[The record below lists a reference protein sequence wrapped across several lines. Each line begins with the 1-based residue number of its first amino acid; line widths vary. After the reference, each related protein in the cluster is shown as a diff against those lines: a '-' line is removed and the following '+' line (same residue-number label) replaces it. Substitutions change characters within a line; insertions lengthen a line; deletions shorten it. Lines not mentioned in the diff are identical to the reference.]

1 MSIYDKAPEWC
12 KDAVKSEEGWRHRIT
27 GELLIA
33 VPDMAKYMEQVV
45 EEVKAEVEKVVE
57 EVKAEVEKVEPSNP
71 NATPEV
77 AAAPVA
83 PEVAAPVAPEVAAPV
98 APEVAAP
105 VAPESNDQPKNQ

>member
-33 VPDMAKYMEQVV
+33 VPDMAKHMEQVVEKVV

-57 EVKAEVEKVEPSNP
+57 EVKTEVEKVESSKTKE
-71 NATPEV
+71 TPEV
-77 AAAPVA
+77 AAAPEVEVA
-83 PEVAAPVAPEVAAPV
+83 PEVAVAPEVV
-98 APEVAAP
+98 AP

>member
-33 VPDMAKYMEQVV
+33 VPDMAKHMEQVAEKVV

-57 EVKAEVEKVEPSNP
+57 EVESSKT
-71 NATPEV
+71 NAT
-77 AAAPVA
+77 

-98 APEVAAP
+98 APEVAAAP
-105 VAPESNDQPKNQ
+105 EVAVAPESNDQPKNQ